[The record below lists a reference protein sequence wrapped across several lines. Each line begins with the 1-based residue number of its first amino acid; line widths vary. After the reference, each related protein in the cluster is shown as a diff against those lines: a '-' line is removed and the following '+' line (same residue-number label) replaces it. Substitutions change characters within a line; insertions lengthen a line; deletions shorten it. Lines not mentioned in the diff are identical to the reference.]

1 MPRLG
6 SQEATY
12 DDLLLKP
19 PSGGINGLRG
29 YERDCRKEPSYYYI
43 HGT

>member
-12 DDLLLKP
+12 DDSLLKL
-19 PSGGINGLRG
+19 PSSSIDGLRG
-29 YERDCRKEPSYYYI
+29 YEGNRGKEPSYHHV
-43 HGT
+43 HGA

>member
-12 DDLLLKP
+12 DDSLLKP
-19 PSGGINGLRG
+19 PSGSVDGLYSYKRN
-29 YERDCRKEPSYYYI
+29 RRKEPSYYYVYRA
-43 HGT
+43 